1 MGYKLYKGNQR
12 IKKVFKGGTAVK
24 KIYKGSTLIWQADP
38 YPPGTVKLDVNAA
51 TGDQTIELEEGIY
64 KIEAVGS
71 GSSGNGAAVV
81 AVGIIYYGGGGS
93 GAAFVGEMKLP
104 SGTYH
109 YGIGSPNSGAPAY
122 LCLGSASGDG
132 VSAGGAQP
140 SSFMRFAG
148 NTGGVLSVTE
158 DWIVGT
164 PEVKSN
170 GNQGVS
176 SSGFSG
182 AVAGGASLYNGKG
195 AGGASEGSG
204 GLGMLRV
211 TYLRQ

>member
-1 MGYKLYKGNQR
+1 MELAEGVYKVE
-12 IKKVFKGGTAVK
+12 I
-24 KIYKGSTLIWQADP
+24 
-38 YPPGTVKLDVNAA
+38 
-51 TGDQTIELEEGIY
+51 
-64 KIEAVGS
+64 VGP

-81 AVGIIYYGGGGS
+81 AVDIVYYGGGGS

-104 SGTYH
+104 GGTYY

-122 LCLGSASGDG
+122 LCLGSTSGDG

-140 SSFMRFAG
+140 SSFMRFTG
-148 NTGGVLSVTE
+148 NTGGVLNITE

-176 SSGFSG
+176 SSGYSG
-182 AVAGGASLYNGKG
+182 AVAGGASLYAGKG
-195 AGGASEGSG
+195 AGGASEGAGGSG
-204 GLGMLRV
+204 YIKL
-211 TYLRQ
+211 TYLRLNP